1 MLLYYL
7 WYIPTTILILCKTVN
22 KYNNTL
28 ITNCCAVL
36 CKTLG
41 DQDICVRMNA
51 HIYVY
56 IK

>member
-7 WYIPTTILILCKTVN
+7 WYIPTKILILCKTVN